1 MTKRIPAF
9 QIDKK
14 FIQGLLS
21 ATTPAQLHF
30 YLQKAIELEHST
42 IPPYLTA
49 MLSLKPGQNREIG
62 KLIHGIVMQEM
73 LHMTISANIL
83 IAIGGHPRINT
94 PDFIPN
100 YPGPLPMGI
109 ADGLIVGIEA
119 FSLDLTR
126 KTFMGI
132 EEPTDPIP
140 VHEMIG
146 LYAKGQEPEF
156 HTIGEYYESIK
167 YKLDELSGQ
176 LQFGQLPQ
184 QVLNYFPPQ
193 VLFPIT
199 DVDSAKKAIDV
210 IITQGEGTS
219 ASPYQDPNAPEKLE
233 DLAHYYK
240 FESIANG
247 REITPCPDGKG
258 YCFGGKPI
266 PFNQDGVWP
275 MPPTPKPEDYPENSQ
290 ERTLI
295 ERFAYSYSSLLN
307 SLHRAFNGEPG
318 QMDTAIGLMFDLKVL
333 SASLM
338 NPSMLL
344 GYDKGQPKPPI
355 GLSFVYRDV
364 QNGMSYN

>member
-1 MTKRIPAF
+1 MFKIERE
-9 QIDKK
+9 
-14 FIQGLLS
+14 FIRNLVS
-21 ATTPAQLHF
+21 VTTPAQLHF

-73 LHMTISANIL
+73 LHMTIAANIL

-94 PDFIPN
+94 PDFIPK

-109 ADGLIVGIEA
+109 ADGLIVGIQA
-119 FSLDLTR
+119 FDLKLAR
-126 KTFMGI
+126 DVFMAI

-140 VHEMIG
+140 IHEMMKM
-146 LYAKGQEPEF
+146 YANGQEPEF
-156 HTIGEYYESIK
+156 HTIGEYYETIK
-167 YKLDELSGQ
+167 YKLDELSDQ
-176 LQFGQLPQ
+176 LQFGQQQQ
-184 QVLNYFPPQ
+184 QVLNYFPPS

-199 DVDSAKKAIDV
+199 DVDSAKRAIDV

-219 ASPYQDPNAPEKLE
+219 TTPYQNPNAPEKLE

-240 FESIANG
+240 FDSIVHQ

-258 YCFGGKPI
+258 YCFDGKPI
-266 PFNQDGVWP
+266 PFNKDGVWP
-275 MPPTPKPEDYPENSQ
+275 MPNTPKPEDYPENSQ

-307 SLHRAFNGEPG
+307 SLHRAFNGEPA

-344 GYDKGQPKPPI
+344 GYDDGEPKPPI
-355 GLSFVYRDV
+355 GLSFVYRNV
-364 QNGMSYN
+364 QNGMSYD

>member
-1 MTKRIPAF
+1 MFK
-9 QIDKK
+9 IDPK
-14 FIQGLLS
+14 FIQDLLNV
-21 ATTPAQLHF
+21 TTPAQLHF

-49 MLSLKPGQNREIG
+49 MLSLKPTTNREISQ
-62 KLIHGIVMQEM
+62 LIHGIVMEEM

-94 PDFIPN
+94 PGFIPK
-100 YPGPLPMGI
+100 YPGPLPMSIGN
-109 ADGLIVGIEA
+109 DLIVGIEA
-119 FSLDLTR
+119 FSLELARD
-126 KTFMGI
+126 TFMAI

-140 VHEMIG
+140 IHELRR
-146 LYAKGQEPEF
+146 LYAAGQAGPQF
-156 HTIGEYYESIK
+156 HTIGEFYDSIK
-167 YKLDELSGQ
+167 LKLDELRDQ
-176 LQFGQLPQ
+176 LQFGQLEQ
-184 QVLNYFPPQ
+184 QVLGYFPPK

-199 DVDSAKKAIDV
+199 DVDSAQAAIDV
-210 IITQGEGTS
+210 IITQGEGTHS
-219 ASPYQDPNAPEKLE
+219 MPYQDPNAPEKLQ

-240 FESIANG
+240 FESIVHQRG
-247 REITPCPDGKG
+247 ITPCPEGDG

-266 PFNQDGVWP
+266 PFNPEGVWP

-318 QMDTAIGLMFDLKVL
+318 QMDAAIGLMFDLKVL

-344 GYDKGQPKPPI
+344 GNESGQTNKPPI
-355 GLSFVYRDV
+355 GLAFVYRNV
-364 QNGMSYN
+364 QNGMGYD